1 MTKVFALRMQL
12 NGLSVRPIH
21 GYFHEDKDRVV
32 GTFVAED
39 GSIEAR
45 LIYTRDRV
53 VYEISF
59 TCLPHPEETSRVV
72 AFAGIVADLLSQQEE
87 SETPVV
93 IQ

>member
-1 MTKVFALRMQL
+1 MTAVFTLRMQL

-21 GYFHEDKDRVV
+21 GYFREDKDGVV

-39 GSIEAR
+39 NSIEAR

-59 TCLPHPEETSRVV
+59 TCLPRPEETSRVV
-72 AFAGIVADLLSQQEE
+72 AFAGIAAELLSQQDE
-87 SETPVV
+87 SEIPVV

>member
-39 GSIEAR
+39 NSIEAR

-59 TCLPHPEETSRVV
+59 TCLPRPEETSRVV
-72 AFAGIVADLLSQQEE
+72 AFAGIAADLLSQQEN
-87 SETPVV
+87 ETPVV